1 MESFADSGLSPSILE
16 ALSAMNFTK
25 PSPIQAKAIPFL
37 LKETRDLIA
46 LAQTGTGKT
55 AAFSLPILDRL
66 DLTRSNVQALIL
78 SPTRELALQ
87 IAKDIMNFGAKMK
100 GLKVVTVYGGAR
112 ADLQIRALKAGAHI
126 VVATPG
132 RAVDLLERKA
142 LDVRQ
147 ISTLVLDEAD
157 EMLNMGFKDDLD
169 AILSTTPPT
178 RQTLLFSATML
189 PEIERIAK
197 QYMHDAVQIS
207 VGGRNQSADKV
218 EHVFYVAHA
227 RDRYEALRRI
237 IDAHPDMYGIIFC
250 RTRRECQE
258 VADKLGTDRYPAE
271 ALHGDLEQ
279 SQRDYVMSRFRK
291 RRIQFLVATDVAARG
306 IDVNDLSHVINYN
319 IPDQLEAYVH
329 RSGRT
334 GRADKSGVSMVIIN
348 MKEHGLIR
356 RLEQMIGK
364 RFTQER
370 IPGAKEICARQL
382 AAVGQ
387 KILEAPEVDKEVLAH
402 VPQVLEQLKD
412 ISKEALV
419 AHIVATEW
427 GHFLDK
433 YKFAE
438 DINVDGRVL
447 ERQARH
453 ESSGMSFATFQLN
466 VGRQHEFTKQD
477 LFAMINASRDLKGSE
492 IGRIELAGGTT
503 TFQLEAARA
512 GAVPA
517 ALGALQ
523 FKGIPLVI
531 TEAAEMAPRFERG
544 GSRGRFGGSR
554 GRGGDR
560 GRGGFRGDRSGGGD
574 RGADRGGRGGRF
586 GGGSRGGNRRGGGYP
601 TRPGGAP
608 DDL

>member
-1 MESFADSGLSPSILE
+1 METFADSGLAPSILE

-37 LKETRDLIA
+37 LENSRDLIA

-55 AAFSLPILDRL
+55 AAFSLPILHKL
-66 DLTRSNVQALIL
+66 DLTRSHVQALIL

-87 IAKDIMNFGAKMK
+87 ITKDLMNFGAKMK

-112 ADLQIRALKAGAHI
+112 ADVQIRALKNGAHI

-132 RAVDLLERKA
+132 RAVDLLTRKV

-169 AILSTTPPT
+169 TILATTPPT

-197 QYMHDAVQIS
+197 QYMNDAQQIN

-218 EHVFYVAHA
+218 EHVYFVAHA

-237 IDAHPDMYGIIFC
+237 IDAHPEMYGIIFC

-258 VADKLGTDRYPAE
+258 VADKLGSDRYAAE
-271 ALHGDLEQ
+271 AIHGELEQ

-306 IDVNDLSHVINYN
+306 IDVNDLTHVINYN
-319 IPDQLEAYVH
+319 LPDQLESYVH

-334 GRADKSGVSMVIIN
+334 GRADKSGVSIAIIN
-348 MKEHGLIR
+348 MREHGVIR
-356 RLEQMIGK
+356 RLEHMIGK
-364 RFTQER
+364 KFTQQP
-370 IPGAKEICARQL
+370 IPSAKDICARQL
-382 AAVGQ
+382 LAVAQ
-387 KILEAPEVDKEVLAH
+387 KILEAPEVERAVMEH
-402 VPQVLEQLKD
+402 VPEVLEQLKD
-412 ISKEALV
+412 ISKETLV
-419 AHIVATEW
+419 AHIVSEKW
-427 GHFLDK
+427 GHFLEK
-433 YKFAE
+433 YKFAD
-438 DINVDGRVL
+438 DINVDSRGM
-447 ERQARH
+447 
-453 ESSGMSFATFQLN
+453 ESRDRRENSGIAFATFQLN
-466 VGRQHEFTKQD
+466 VGRQHNFTKQD
-477 LFAMINASRDLKGSE
+477 LFGMINASRELKGSE

-512 GAVPA
+512 GAVI
-517 ALGALQ
+517 GA
-523 FKGIPLVI
+523 FRTAKFNGEPVLV
-531 TEAAEMAPRFERG
+531 TEAAPMAPRFERG
-544 GSRGRFGGSR
+544 GSRGRFGGR
-554 GRGGDR
+554 GGGRGSRSGY
-560 GRGGFRGDRSGGGD
+560 RGGSGGGD
-574 RGADRGGRGGRF
+574 RGSRGPRGG
-586 GGGSRGGNRRGGGYP
+586 GGGFRGGNRRGGGYP